1 MSAKGSTQVCA
12 EIASRLRE
20 QKVPDTAVIHVQTIL
35 NAFLS
40 ARAAPQISDLVRSKE
55 LTNATQLVFMFSVT
69 TVMPYSIAQ
78 LLQAISD
85 PVNCVTAASA
95 KFTPGATPGIEIAVT
110 VYWAAKTRDR
120 DRDGP
125 VSLVIERNQ
134 IDNSFAE
141 AGLSGAVL
149 KAAQAAQLLMI
160 NNHPKQPL
168 VSFSIDHDPT
178 VAVRAANVDSID
190 LIRLARLRSAHKN
203 IIDVTIGLVPPHYE
217 LIFTI
222 DNNAAAAQDSERNR
236 KRFWIF

>member
-12 EIASRLRE
+12 EIANRLRE

-35 NAFLS
+35 NAFVS
-40 ARAAPQISDLVRSKE
+40 ARTMPQLSDLVRAKE

-69 TVMPYSIAQ
+69 TVTPYSIAL

-110 VYWAAKTRDR
+110 VSWAAKTRDR

-125 VSLVIERNQ
+125 VSLVTERNQ

-190 LIRLARLRSAHKN
+190 LIRLARLQSAHKN
-203 IIDVTIGLVPPHYE
+203 ITDVTIGLVPPHYE

-222 DNNAAAAQDSERNR
+222 ENNAAAAQDSERNR

>member
-1 MSAKGSTQVCA
+1 MQICA
-12 EIASRLRE
+12 EIASKLRE

-35 NAFLS
+35 NAFVS
-40 ARAAPQISDLVRSKE
+40 ARTAPQASDLVRAKE
-55 LTNATQLVFMFSVT
+55 LTNATQLVFLISIT
-69 TVMPYSIAQ
+69 TVAPYSIGP
-78 LLQAISD
+78 LLQAIAD
-85 PVNCVTAASA
+85 PINCVTAASA

-110 VYWAAKTRDR
+110 VAWAAKTRDR
-120 DRDGP
+120 DRDRDSP
-125 VSLVIERNQ
+125 AFLDTIRNQ

-168 VSFSIDHDPT
+168 VSFSIDHDPV

-203 IIDVTIGLVPPHYE
+203 ISDVAIGLVPPHYE
-217 LIFTI
+217 LVFTI
-222 DNNAAAAQDSERNR
+222 DNADSAALEAERSR